1 MDSSTRAVSPP
12 PAAGTVSRT
21 RRAILDA
28 AVTCF
33 AEDLTTPLSE
43 VARAADVGRSTLHRY
58 FPDRT
63 ALVDALLTDAVDHTE
78 RALAEAALDEGEAA
92 DAAARLVAAVF
103 ELSPRIM
110 PLFNDTTG
118 DVRWDDSRWEQIHAP
133 IGALHARGQAE
144 GVVSSEIT
152 VEWFVRVLWYL
163 VSAGW
168 EAMQEE
174 GLAKHRAVALV
185 TRSLLHGVAAD
196 PA

>member
-1 MDSSTRAVSPP
+1 MDSSTRATSAPP
-12 PAAGTVSRT
+12 GTVSRT

-28 AVTCF
+28 AVTCY

-43 VARAADVGRSTLHRY
+43 VARVADVGRSTLHRY
-58 FPDRT
+58 FPDRA

-78 RALAEAALDEGEAA
+78 RALADAALHEGAVVEATG
-92 DAAARLVAAVF
+92 RLVAAVF

-110 PLFNDTTG
+110 PLFSDTTG
-118 DVRWDDSRWEQIHAP
+118 DVRWDDSRWEQIHGP
-133 IGALHARGQAE
+133 IGALHARGRAE
-144 GVVSSEIT
+144 GVIADEIT

-168 EAMQEE
+168 EAIQEE

-185 TRSLLHGVAAD
+185 TRSLLRGVTAD

>member
-1 MDSSTRAVSPP
+1 MESSTRATPSSTS
-12 PAAGTVSRT
+12 GTVSRT

-28 AVTCF
+28 AVACY
-33 AEDLTTPLSE
+33 AEDQTTPLSE

-58 FPDRT
+58 FPDRA

-78 RALAEAALDEGEAA
+78 RALAEAALHEGDVVEATT
-92 DAAARLVAAVF
+92 RLVAAVF

-110 PLFNDTTG
+110 PLFSDTSG

-133 IGALHARGQAE
+133 IGALHARGRVE
-144 GVVSSEIT
+144 GVIAPEIT
-152 VEWFVRVLWYL
+152 VDWFVRVLWYL

-168 EAMQEE
+168 EAIQEE

-185 TRSLLHGVAAD
+185 TRSLLRGVAAD